1 MLVTALAPHIGY
13 ERAAA
18 IARHAHEHGT
28 SLRDAA
34 KTMGVSDDDFTAWVV
49 PERMARPHE

>member
-1 MLVTALAPHIGY
+1 MLVTALAPHLGY

-18 IARHAHEHGT
+18 IARDAHERGM

-34 KTMGVSDDDFTAWVV
+34 LAAGVPGDDFDRWVV
-49 PERMARPHE
+49 PERMARPHG